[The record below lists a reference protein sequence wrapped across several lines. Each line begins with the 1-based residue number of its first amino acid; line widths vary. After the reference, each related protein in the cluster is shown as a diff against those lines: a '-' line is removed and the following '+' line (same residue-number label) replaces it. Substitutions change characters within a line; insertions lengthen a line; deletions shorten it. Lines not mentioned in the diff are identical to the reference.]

1 MNKLVKKLKEMG
13 YYKVWEGYGIKQYR
27 KIQKYKNREFT
38 INFDIEYKKTS
49 VNIKE
54 WFIVYGKISKKEEI
68 TGLRKS
74 FNQMEKDLAI
84 LKEIEK
90 DELEL

>member
-1 MNKLVKKLKEMG
+1 MNKIVKKLKELG
-13 YYKVWEGYGIKQYR
+13 YYKVWEGYGIKTYR
-27 KIQKYKNREFT
+27 KFQKYKNREFT

-54 WFIVYGKISKKEEI
+54 CFIVCGSISKKEEL

-74 FNQMEKDLAI
+74 FNQMEKDLKI
-84 LKEIEK
+84 LKEIEQCQ
-90 DELEL
+90 D

>member
-1 MNKLVKKLKEMG
+1 MTKLVKKLKELG
-13 YYKVWEGYGIKQYR
+13 YYKVWEGYGIRQYR

-38 INFDIEYKKTS
+38 INFDIEYKKPS

-54 WFIVYGKISKKEEI
+54 FFIVCGSINKKEEI

-84 LKEIEK
+84 LKKVEQCQ
-90 DELEL
+90 D